1 MEEEMRDDDGAAFIH
16 FQIFEQRTTVVTG
29 DSKQPLRFASG
40 FICLLRAIRH
50 VLRVVFS
57 RDRAEE
63 GQFFRPESPIS
74 DRLRSRSPSG
84 SLMVRRR
91 PIRRTPPPA

>member
-40 FICLLRAIRH
+40 FICFLRAIRH

-57 RDRAEE
+57 RAEE
-63 GQFFRPESPIS
+63 GQFSVPRVPFRT
-74 DRLRSRSPSG
+74 D
-84 SLMVRRR
+84 
-91 PIRRTPPPA
+91 

>member
-29 DSKQPLRFASG
+29 DGRRGAAANSKQPLRFASG

-57 RDRAEE
+57 RAEE
-63 GQFFRPESPIS
+63 GQFSVPRVPFRT
-74 DRLRSRSPSG
+74 D
-84 SLMVRRR
+84 
-91 PIRRTPPPA
+91 